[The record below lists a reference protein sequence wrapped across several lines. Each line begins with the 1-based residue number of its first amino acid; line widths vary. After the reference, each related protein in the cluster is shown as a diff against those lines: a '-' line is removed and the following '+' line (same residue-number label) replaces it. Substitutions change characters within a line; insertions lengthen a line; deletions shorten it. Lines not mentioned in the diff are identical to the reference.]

1 MTNLKYPN
9 KMTKKEFKEMI
20 SVHHYRGAG
29 RDYNQ
34 TAIFFD
40 WKSGDRENKIFAGF
54 KYCVATYTR
63 NISQNDLTNVL
74 YDIVTKG
81 EDNVNI
87 PYFVAVD
94 IAQDDTKRFK
104 VPICGN
110 GLNHLT

>member
-1 MTNLKYPN
+1 
-9 KMTKKEFKEMI
+9 MTKKEFNEMVD
-20 SVHHYRGAG
+20 VHHYTGAG
-29 RDYNQ
+29 RDYNE

-40 WKSGDRENKIFAGF
+40 WKSERTATGDIVGY

-63 NISQNDLTNVL
+63 NISQKDLINVL

-81 EDNVNI
+81 EDNADV

-104 VPICGN
+104 VPIMGS
-110 GLNHLT
+110 GLNSLT